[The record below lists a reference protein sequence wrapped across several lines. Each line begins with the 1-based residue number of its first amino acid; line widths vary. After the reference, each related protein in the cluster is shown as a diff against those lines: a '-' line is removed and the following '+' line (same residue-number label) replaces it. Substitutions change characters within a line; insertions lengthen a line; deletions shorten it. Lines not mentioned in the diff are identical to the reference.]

1 MSPYASDDLSLA
13 KEVLLKDNLTFV
25 LAKSGKVLFKSKS
38 HGISDLLAMLDSVG
52 RRTEGASLADSIV
65 GRAAALVCVY
75 SKITAVYGVSMSEG
89 ALSIFRVHGVHY
101 EFGTLV
107 PRILNRA
114 KDDVCPFDKAIS
126 GVEDPR
132 AALDRLKSLKLG

>member
-1 MSPYASDDLSLA
+1 MSPNASSDLSLA
-13 KEVLLKDNLTFV
+13 KEVLLKDSVSFV

-38 HGISDLLAMLDSVG
+38 HGISDLLAMLDAVG

-75 SKITAVYGVSMSEG
+75 AKILAVYGESMSEG
-89 ALSIFRVHGVHY
+89 ALSILKTHGVFY
-101 EFGTLV
+101 EFRTLV

-114 KDDVCPFDKAIS
+114 KDDICPFDKAIS

-132 AALDRLKSLKLG
+132 VALDRLKSLKLG

>member
-1 MSPYASDDLSLA
+1 MSPYAPDDLSLA

-75 SKITAVYGVSMSEG
+75 AKIAAVYGESMSEG
-89 ALSIFRVHGVHY
+89 ALSILRVHSVHY
-101 EFGTLV
+101 EFGARV
-107 PRILNRA
+107 PKILNRA

>member
-1 MSPYASDDLSLA
+1 MSPNASSDLSLA
-13 KEVLLKDNLTFV
+13 KEVLLKDNVSFV

-38 HGISDLLAMLDSVG
+38 HGISDLLAMLDAVG

-75 SKITAVYGVSMSEG
+75 AKILAVYGESMSEG
-89 ALSIFRVHGVHY
+89 ALSILKTHGVFY

-114 KDDVCPFDKAIS
+114 KDDICPFDKAIS

-132 AALDRLKSLKLG
+132 VALDRLKSLKLG